1 MSFLF
6 DSSNSIYLKKA
17 QTDPDA
23 EIQTST
29 QPKSNVNKYDPKKDL
44 DLELAKQQ
52 DSKSL
57 EDVQTYES
65 ERFYDRALM
74 RSFGA
79 SESDLKQIEGIAKNN
94 NIPPKTL
101 YQLMRFSADS
111 ATASSLAVLE
121 WFMVYT
127 QVYFNTRSIGLV
139 EELSKSATDIIANA
153 SGARTQTYT
162 TDEQEKLDALK
173 LPVIC
178 FCAHVDTAPDCSG
191 TNVKPILHQ
200 YYDGKDIIL
209 PDEVSQIIS
218 SKDYPYLKSFIGE
231 AIITASGKTL
241 LGGDDKAGV
250 TIIMEM
256 AKYLMENKSI
266 AHGPVKILFT
276 PDEEVGRGTE
286 HLDLKKLGA
295 DYGYTLDGGELG
307 SFEMETFSADY
318 LVLHIEGVIA
328 HPGAAKGVMQN
339 AIKVAGEIMAALPK
353 HEWCPEYT
361 EDRMGFIH
369 PNHIEG
375 GTEKARIEFL
385 VRDFDTP
392 KLKEH
397 ANRLLEIA
405 QGVIYSNPDFSKV
418 KLRMEITE
426 QYRNMREVIDQHPV
440 IVERAIKAY
449 EKANIKPIIT
459 PTSHTAPLRH
469 TPATQ

>member
-1 MSFLF
+1 MELQTLEVADRFMRYVQIDTQS
-6 DSSNSIYLKKA
+6 DPNS
-17 QTDPDA
+17 TNFP
-23 EIQTST
+23 ST
-29 QPKSNVNKYDPKKDL
+29 EKQKNLS
-44 DLELAKQQ
+44 ELLVKE
-52 DSKSL
+52 L
-57 EDVQTYES
+57 
-65 ERFYDRALM
+65 L
-74 RSFGA
+74 SFG
-79 SESDLKQIEGIAKNN
+79 IEDAHLDRYGYVIATVPAT
-94 NIPPKTL
+94 IPETTL
-101 YQLMRFSADS
+101 QSSA
-111 ATASSLAVLE
+111 
-121 WFMVYT
+121 
-127 QVYFNTRSIGLV
+127 QP
-139 EELSKSATDIIANA
+139 
-153 SGARTQTYT
+153 
-162 TDEQEKLDALK
+162 

-397 ANRLLEIA
+397 ANRLLKIA

-426 QYRNMREVIDQHPV
+426 QYRNMREVIDQHPL

-459 PTSHTAPLRH
+459 PIRGGTDGSRMSFMGLP
-469 TPATQ
+469 TPNIFTGMQAIHSKHEWIGVRDMLKAVEVLVNLVEIN